1 MKIVLSFR
9 NLLWALWFV
18 GIAFGCTS
26 IKSVSSQPTVE
37 NADQPPEFVG
47 GEDKLYDLIS
57 ATMKFPQDAVNAGV
71 EGKVLVQFVVLKDGQ
86 IVDAMIQKSIHPS
99 LDKEALRIVRAMPPW
114 QPGKKN
120 GTAVNTRYSLSIA
133 FEFK

>member
-1 MKIVLSFR
+1 MKILLSLR
-9 NLLWALWFV
+9 NLLWALWLV
-18 GIAFGCTS
+18 GIAVGCASTTPT
-26 IKSVSSQPTVE
+26 SSQSIVE
-37 NADQPPEFVG
+37 KADQPPEFVG
-47 GEDKLYDLIS
+47 GEDKLYDFIS
-57 ATMKFPQDAVNAGV
+57 ATMKYPQDAVNAGV
-71 EGKVLVQFVVLKDGQ
+71 EGKVLVQFVILRDGR

-120 GTAVNTRYSLSIA
+120 GTAVNTRYSLSIT